1 MEESL
6 NLNMDKEYIKITFP
20 DGRKQDFKYGTT
32 GYDIAKSISPSLLKK
47 AIAIEIDGSEQDLCE
62 NISSDANISILTLND
77 NKGLSIM
84 RHTLTAQVLA
94 KALKNLYPNVKL
106 AIGPVIENGF
116 YYDFD
121 LDKSIT
127 IQDLPMI
134 EKEMKKIISSGN
146 EIEKKYLSKEK
157 AADLF
162 KNKNETYK
170 VDIIE
175 RSEQQGNFSTY
186 YQKNTDFVDLCYG
199 PHLPSLK
206 HIGPFKLTKV
216 AGAYWKGDS
225 KNKML
230 QRIYGTAWKNQDDLK
245 KYLNMLEEAEKRDHR
260 ALGKQLDLFHFQEEA
275 PGAVF
280 WHPKG
285 WTIFQNLINYMRK
298 KQEEAGYL
306 EINTPEILDKSLW
319 QRSGHL
325 DKFGDNMFT
334 TITEDKK
341 EYAIKPMNCPGGVQ
355 VFRQGLR
362 SYRELPYKIA
372 EFGKVHRY
380 EPSGALHG
388 LMRVRAFTQDDAH
401 IFCTE
406 QQIEEE
412 CIKLCN
418 LITNIYKD
426 FGFDQIVIKYS
437 DRPEKRVGS
446 DIVWDKSE
454 EALLNTIKSLN
465 VPYEINSG
473 EGAFYG
479 PKLEFVLRDAIGRD
493 WQCGTVQIDLN
504 LPERLDCNFINSEGN
519 KERPVMI
526 HRALFGSLERFIGIL
541 IEHYSGNLPL
551 WLCPVKAVIA
561 TVTEKCNDYAKNVFD
576 LLNNNNIK
584 TEIDLRNEKIG
595 YKVREHSHSK
605 IPIIIIVGEKEKSH
619 NSVAV
624 RNLGSKNVE
633 TYILEDFIKITKNQ
647 IEQP

>member
-1 MEESL
+1 
-6 NLNMDKEYIKITFP
+6 MDKEYIKITFP
-20 DGRKQDFKYGTT
+20 DGRKQDFKHGTT
-32 GYDIAKSISPSLLKK
+32 GYEIAKSLSPSLLKK

-121 LDKSIT
+121 LDKSLT
-127 IQDLPMI
+127 IQDLPII

-157 AADLF
+157 VADLF
-162 KNKNETYK
+162 RNKNETYK
-170 VDIIE
+170 LDIIE
-175 RSEQQGNFSTY
+175 RSEQQGNFSAY

-206 HIGPFKLTKV
+206 HIGPFKLTKI

-298 KQEEAGYL
+298 KQDEAGYL
-306 EINTPEILDKSLW
+306 EINTPDILDKSLW

-341 EYAIKPMNCPGGVQ
+341 EYAIKPMNCPGGIQ

-446 DIVWDKSE
+446 DTVWDKSE

-465 VPYEINSG
+465 APYEINSG

-605 IPIIIIVGEKEKSH
+605 IPIIIIIGEKEKS
-619 NSVAV
+619 NNALAI
-624 RNLGSKNVE
+624 RKLGSKNVE
-633 TYILEDFIKITKNQ
+633 TFILEDFIKITKNQ

>member
-1 MEESL
+1 
-6 NLNMDKEYIKITFP
+6 MDKEYIKITFP
-20 DGRKQDFKYGTT
+20 DGRKQDFKHGTT

-157 AADLF
+157 VADLF
-162 KNKNETYK
+162 RNKNETYK

-341 EYAIKPMNCPGGVQ
+341 EYAIKPMNCPGGIQ

-465 VPYEINSG
+465 VPYEVNSG

-605 IPIIIIVGEKEKSH
+605 IPIIIIIGEKEKS
-619 NSVAV
+619 NNAIAI
-624 RNLGSKNVE
+624 RKLGSKNVE
-633 TYILEDFIKITKNQ
+633 TLILEDFIKITKNQ

>member
-1 MEESL
+1 
-6 NLNMDKEYIKITFP
+6 MDKEYIKITFP
-20 DGRKQDFKYGTT
+20 DGRKQDFKYGIT

-127 IQDLPMI
+127 IQDLPII

-157 AADLF
+157 VADLF

-298 KQEEAGYL
+298 KQDEAGYL

-341 EYAIKPMNCPGGVQ
+341 EYAIKPMNCPGGIQ

-446 DIVWDKSE
+446 DTVWDKSE
-454 EALLNTIKSLN
+454 EALLNTVKSLN

-551 WLCPVKAVIA
+551 WLSPVKAVIA

-605 IPIIIIVGEKEKSH
+605 IPIIIIIGEKEKSQ
-619 NSVAV
+619 NTVAV
-624 RNLGSKNVE
+624 RKLGSKNVE
-633 TYILEDFIKITKNQ
+633 NFLLEDFIKITKNQ
-647 IEQP
+647 IKQP

>member
-1 MEESL
+1 
-6 NLNMDKEYIKITFP
+6 MDKEYIKITFP

-32 GYDIAKSISPSLLKK
+32 GYDIAKSISSSLLKK

-157 AADLF
+157 VADLF
-162 KNKNETYK
+162 RNKNETYK

-298 KQEEAGYL
+298 KQDEAGYL

-325 DKFGDNMFT
+325 EKFGDNMFT

-341 EYAIKPMNCPGGVQ
+341 EYAIKPMNCPGGIQ

-605 IPIIIIVGEKEKSH
+605 IPIIIIIGEKEKSH

>member
-1 MEESL
+1 
-6 NLNMDKEYIKITFP
+6 MDKEYIKITFP

-62 NISSDANISILTLND
+62 NISCDANISILTLND
-77 NKGLSIM
+77 NKGLNIM

-106 AIGPVIENGF
+106 AIGPIIENGF
-116 YYDFD
+116 YYDFE

-157 AADLF
+157 VTDLF
-162 KNKNETYK
+162 RNKNETYK

-298 KQEEAGYL
+298 KQDEAGYL

-325 DKFGDNMFT
+325 EKFGDNMFT

-341 EYAIKPMNCPGGVQ
+341 EYAIKPMNCPGGIQ

-465 VPYEINSG
+465 VPYEVNSG

-605 IPIIIIVGEKEKSH
+605 IPIIIIIGEKEKS
-619 NSVAV
+619 NNAVAI
-624 RNLGSKNVE
+624 RKLGSKNVE
-633 TYILEDFIKITKNQ
+633 TFILEDFIKITKNQ

>member
-1 MEESL
+1 
-6 NLNMDKEYIKITFP
+6 MDKEYIKITFP

-62 NISSDANISILTLND
+62 NISCDANISILTLND
-77 NKGLSIM
+77 NKGLNIM

-106 AIGPVIENGF
+106 AIGPIIENGF
-116 YYDFD
+116 YYDFE

-157 AADLF
+157 VTDLF
-162 KNKNETYK
+162 RNKNETYK

-298 KQEEAGYL
+298 KQDEAGYL

-341 EYAIKPMNCPGGVQ
+341 EYAIKPMNCPGGIQ

-446 DIVWDKSE
+446 DIVWNKSE
-454 EALLNTIKSLN
+454 KALLNTIKSLN
-465 VPYEINSG
+465 VPYEVNSG

-519 KERPVMI
+519 KERPI
-526 HRALFGSLERFIGIL
+526 
-541 IEHYSGNLPL
+541 
-551 WLCPVKAVIA
+551 
-561 TVTEKCNDYAKNVFD
+561 
-576 LLNNNNIK
+576 
-584 TEIDLRNEKIG
+584 
-595 YKVREHSHSK
+595 
-605 IPIIIIVGEKEKSH
+605 
-619 NSVAV
+619 
-624 RNLGSKNVE
+624 
-633 TYILEDFIKITKNQ
+633 
-647 IEQP
+647 

>member
-1 MEESL
+1 
-6 NLNMDKEYIKITFP
+6 MDKEYIKITFP

-157 AADLF
+157 VADLF
-162 KNKNETYK
+162 RNKNETYK

-298 KQEEAGYL
+298 KQDEAGYL

-341 EYAIKPMNCPGGVQ
+341 EYAIKPMNCPGGIQ

-418 LITNIYKD
+418 LITSIYKD

-446 DIVWDKSE
+446 DTVWDKSE
-454 EALLNTIKSLN
+454 DALLNTVKSLN

-605 IPIIIIVGEKEKSH
+605 IPIIIIIGEKEKS
-619 NSVAV
+619 NNAVAI
-624 RNLGSKNVE
+624 RKLGSKNVE
-633 TYILEDFIKITKNQ
+633 TFILEDFIKITKNQ

>member
-1 MEESL
+1 
-6 NLNMDKEYIKITFP
+6 MDKEYIKITFP
-20 DGRKQDFKYGTT
+20 DGRKQNFKYGIT

-127 IQDLPMI
+127 IQDLPLI

-285 WTIFQNLINYMRK
+285 WAIFQNLINYMRK
-298 KQEEAGYL
+298 KQDEAGYL

-341 EYAIKPMNCPGGVQ
+341 EYAIKPMNCPGGIQ

-605 IPIIIIVGEKEKSH
+605 IPIIIIIGEKEKSH

-647 IEQP
+647 IKQP

>member
-1 MEESL
+1 MPT
-6 NLNMDKEYIKITFP
+6 ITLP
-20 DGRKQDFKYGTT
+20 DGKNLEFPKEVT
-32 GYDIAKSISPSLLKK
+32 GLDVAEKIGKSLLKK
-47 AIAIEIDGSEQDLCE
+47 AVAIEVNGLEQDLCE
-62 NISSDANISILTLND
+62 KINNDAKVAILTLD
-77 NKGLSIM
+77 SSKGLDIM

-94 KALKNLYPNVKL
+94 KALKNLFPDVKL
-106 AIGPVIENGF
+106 AIGPTIENGF
-116 YYDFD
+116 YYDFE
-121 LDKSIT
+121 LGKPIT
-127 IQDLPMI
+127 TQDLPSI

-146 EIEKKYLSKEK
+146 DIEKSYKSKKEVIS
-157 AADLF
+157 LF
-162 KNKNETYK
+162 NKKNEKYK
-170 VDIIE
+170 IDIIE
-175 RSEQQGNFSTY
+175 RSKQQDNFSIY
-186 YQKNTDFVDLCYG
+186 NQKNTDFVDLCLG
-199 PHLPSLK
+199 PHLPNLK

-216 AGAYWKGDS
+216 AGAYWRGDS

-230 QRIYGTAWKNQDDLK
+230 QRIYGTAWKNEADLN

-260 ALGKQLDLFHFQEEA
+260 NLGKQLDLFHFQEEA

-285 WTIFQNLINYMRK
+285 WTIFQNLINFMRK
-298 KQEEAGYL
+298 KQDEAGYF

-319 QRSGHL
+319 QKSGHL
-325 DKFGDNMFT
+325 EKFGDNMFT
-334 TITEDKK
+334 TVTEDNK
-341 EYAIKPMNCPGGVQ
+341 EYAIKPMNCPGGIQ
-355 VFRQGLR
+355 VFRQGLK
-362 SYRELPYKIA
+362 SYRDLPYKIA

-418 LITNIYKD
+418 LTIKTYND
-426 FGFDQIVIKYS
+426 FGFNKIVIKYS
-437 DRPEKRVGS
+437 NRPEKRVGS
-446 DIVWDKSE
+446 DEIWDKSE
-454 EALLNTIKSLN
+454 AALLSTIKSLN
-465 VPYEINSG
+465 LPYEVNPG

-519 KERPVMI
+519 KEKPVMI

-551 WLCPVKAVIA
+551 WLSPIKVVIA
-561 TVTEKCNDYAKNVFD
+561 TVTEKCNDYVKDLFN

-595 YKVREHSHSK
+595 YKIREHSYNK
-605 IPIIIIVGEKEKSH
+605 IPIIVIIGEKEK
-619 NSVAV
+619 NDNTVAV
-624 RNLGSKNVE
+624 RRLGSKDIDNMSVE
-633 TYILEDFIKITKNQ
+633 EFLISTRKQILE
-647 IEQP
+647 P

>member
-1 MEESL
+1 
-6 NLNMDKEYIKITFP
+6 MDKEYIKITFP

-62 NISSDANISILTLND
+62 NISCDANISILTLND

-157 AADLF
+157 VADLF
-162 KNKNETYK
+162 RNKNETYK

-298 KQEEAGYL
+298 KQDEAGYL

-325 DKFGDNMFT
+325 EKFGDNMFT

-341 EYAIKPMNCPGGVQ
+341 EYAIKPMNCPGGIQ

-406 QQIEEE
+406 EQIEEE

-479 PKLEFVLRDAIGRD
+479 PKIEFVLRDAIGRD

-605 IPIIIIVGEKEKSH
+605 IPIIIIIGEKEKS
-619 NSVAV
+619 NNAVAI
-624 RNLGSKNVE
+624 RKLGSKNVE
-633 TYILEDFIKITKNQ
+633 TFILEDFIKITKNQ